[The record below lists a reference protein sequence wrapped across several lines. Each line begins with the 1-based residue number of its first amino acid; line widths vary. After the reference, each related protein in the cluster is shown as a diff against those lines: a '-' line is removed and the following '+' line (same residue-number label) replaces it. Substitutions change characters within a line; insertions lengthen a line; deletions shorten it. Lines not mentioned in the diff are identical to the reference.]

1 MMAKNDDILLHAVRE
16 GYNRAAELLELC
28 VKADELL
35 HRAGFNIRWQNNTTE
50 LKTDME
56 QWKKDFVAYLKI
68 QTEGMSDA
76 S

>member
-16 GYNRAAELLELC
+16 GYNRATELLNLC

-35 HRAGFNIRWQNNTTE
+35 HRAGVNIRWQSNTAE
-50 LKTDME
+50 LKEEME

-68 QTEGMSDA
+68 QTEVMSDA